1 MKKIITL
8 LTCLALLLCTS
19 CSKGSDEPT
28 VDEPL
33 YYSDEIR
40 IVTKNLSSIEDL
52 SGKVLAVQESFDKE
66 YSDYVIEQLKNEG
79 VELKEE
85 NLHWFIT
92 YAEIKPDIDDG
103 IIDAWVVVGNR
114 EDSISDYR
122 SDYHPSDY
130 KTLATYKK
138 PYYEEKTYDTAGL
151 DMDLYSKPF
160 MVMLNGLD
168 GYGEDSVHE
177 WKYYRNDVNH
187 LLVVDPVKKHVLIV
201 SVPRDSFIKN
211 IVTGYSDK
219 FTHFCQ
225 NGPTNPADSLGA
237 LLDIDIPYYCMT
249 SFTWFV
255 NGINELGGVKVDVPM
270 TAHLDM
276 DSQRNVAN
284 PQRYEKG
291 VANLYGETAL
301 ALARNRKGRR
311 NRVRHWFL
319 LLLA

>member
-28 VDEPL
+28 VEEPL

-66 YSDYVIEQLKNEG
+66 YSDYVIEQLKEEG
-79 VELKEE
+79 VELSEE

-187 LLVVDPVKKHVLIV
+187 LLVVDPVR
-201 SVPRDSFIKN
+201 SM
-211 IVTGYSDK
+211 
-219 FTHFCQ
+219 C
-225 NGPTNPADSLGA
+225 
-237 LLDIDIPYYCMT
+237 LL
-249 SFTWFV
+249 
-255 NGINELGGVKVDVPM
+255 
-270 TAHLDM
+270 
-276 DSQRNVAN
+276 
-284 PQRYEKG
+284 
-291 VANLYGETAL
+291 
-301 ALARNRKGRR
+301 
-311 NRVRHWFL
+311 FL
-319 LLLA
+319 FLVILL